1 MQSSLKPE
9 EDHLDED
16 KPFKQMV
23 KKQNFCVLSMLT
35 PNSFPENKRDQYKD
49 QKILGVKIRGVFETY
64 EEAKTRSE
72 QLQKNDKHHNIFVG
86 EVGKWLPFNVDIATM
101 ETEDDPVYREQALNQ
116 YMKAYKDCLKEEE
129 VEEKER
135 KEQTLKAT
143 NAKVV
148 TGQTDAPDYTGIGC
162 PEITPPGIV
171 PQSMKESK
179 SVSNSTQSNE
189 SNSSLELELE
199 SESQLESQTQSQTQK
214 VEELRHP
221 KNINIDEQINTTQA
235 EKSKIVVELEESKN
249 NLKELESKLSA
260 INQMYVDLKK

>member
-9 EDHLDED
+9 EDYLDED
-16 KPFKQMV
+16 KPFKQIV

-49 QKILGVKIRGVFETY
+49 QKILGIKVRGVFETY
-64 EEAKTRSE
+64 EEAKTRAD
-72 QLQKNDKHHNIFVG
+72 QLQKQDKHHNIFVG

-135 KEQTLKAT
+135 KEQTLKAN
-143 NAKVV
+143 NAKIV

-171 PQSMKESK
+171 PPSMRQSACDSAT
-179 SVSNSTQSNE
+179 ST
-189 SNSSLELELE
+189 
-199 SESQLESQTQSQTQK
+199 SESVCTSSTEGPSKESQTQK
-214 VEELRHP
+214 VDELRSS
-221 KNINIDEQINTTQA
+221 KDMTVDEQISSTQA
-235 EKSKIVVELEESKN
+235 EKSKIVTELEDSKT
-249 NLKELESKLSA
+249 NLRELESKLSA
-260 INQMYVDLKK
+260 INQMYADLKK

>member
-9 EDHLDED
+9 EDYLDED
-16 KPFKQMV
+16 KPFKQLV
-23 KKQNFCVLSMLT
+23 KKQYYCVLSMLT

-49 QKILGVKIRGVFETY
+49 QKILGIKIRGVFETY
-64 EEAKTRSE
+64 EEAKMRSE
-72 QLQKNDKHHNIFVG
+72 QLQKLDKHHNIFVG

-135 KEQTLKAT
+135 KEQTLKA
-143 NAKVV
+143 NKAKIV
-148 TGQTDAPDYTGIGC
+148 TGQTDAPNYTGIGC

-171 PQSMKESK
+171 PQSLK
-179 SVSNSTQSNE
+179 Q
-189 SNSSLELELE
+189 
-199 SESQLESQTQSQTQK
+199 SESQSEPESQSQSQLETDANESEQTLESQTKK
-214 VEELRHP
+214 VEEL
-221 KNINIDEQINTTQA
+221 KVDKEGSKDDNIDDQIKNTQT

-260 INQMYVDLKK
+260 INQMYADLKK